1 MWLDKTRIHQV
12 LRDNGMTL
20 GELAVELGMNKFML
34 VEILE
39 GKVAANRRQAET
51 LLNLFGIW
59 NVCWAMKDNWRWMPY
74 AIDAMLTS

>member
-1 MWLDKTRIHQV
+1 MWLDKTRVAQI
-12 LRDNGMTL
+12 LRDNGMTID
-20 GELAVELGMNKFML
+20 ELAIELGINRFML

-39 GKVAANRRQAET
+39 GKVAANRRQAQA

-74 AIDAMLTS
+74 AIEAIIH